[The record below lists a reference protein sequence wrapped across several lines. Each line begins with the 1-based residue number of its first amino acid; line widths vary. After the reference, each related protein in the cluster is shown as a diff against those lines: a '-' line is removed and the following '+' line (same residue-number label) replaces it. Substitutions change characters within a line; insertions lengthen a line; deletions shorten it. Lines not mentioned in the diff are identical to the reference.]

1 MEITYF
7 IFMPHSLNVSAN
19 NIKLNFAQKDILHGD
34 TSVFVSMYY
43 AASLPFIPIQII
55 GIYMYLPMC
64 CLSNSEKQ
72 SMKKTD

>member
-43 AASLPFIPIQII
+43 AVSLPFIPIQII

-72 SMKKTD
+72 SMKKRD